1 MSDADEVKSEVV
13 KKQRKPRV
21 PKEKKIE
28 EPEEQKVKWEDLFF
42 ILSQAG
48 TSFLYSL
55 ARRDDIPDDARHI
68 IRGVI
73 ELRDISDGCVVEA
86 DRLTPEKALWWA
98 DELKQWATPKTV
110 STINIKKLL

>member
-1 MSDADEVKSEVV
+1 MSDEVKV
-13 KKQRKPRV
+13 KKERKPRV

-28 EPEEQKVKWEDLFF
+28 IEVPKVKWEDMFF

-48 TSFLYSL
+48 QSFLRSL
-55 ARRDDIPDDARHI
+55 SRRDDIPDDARDI

-73 ELRDISDGCVVEA
+73 SLGDIQDGCVVEQLQ
-86 DRLTPEKALWWA
+86 LTPEKALWWS
-98 DELKQWATPKTV
+98 DELKEWATPKPV